1 MSEFL
6 EHFGGIIV
14 AIIVASVLSTMLIF
28 TRDSCNAV
36 LSEQVIAS
44 ADCEQEYTDV
54 NSIINEDA
62 PELSIIDSLTV
73 ELGEEFHPEDVVI
86 SAYDSHD
93 FSIYE
98 ISGNAA
104 KNINNVKKSL
114 EAGKVNVVYPQ
125 DFDINQAG
133 KYMLTYY
140 AKNNSR
146 GGVWTRKKC
155 CITVVQYE
163 TSEEKG

>member
-44 ADCEQEYTDV
+44 ADCEEEYTDV
-54 NSIINEDA
+54 NSIITEDA
-62 PELSIIDSLTV
+62 PELSITDNLTV
-73 ELGEEFHPEDVVI
+73 ELGEEFHPEDAVI
-86 SAYDSHD
+86 SAYNSQD
-93 FSIYE
+93 FSIHE

-104 KNINNVKKSL
+104 KNINNVKKAL
-114 EAGKVNVVYPQ
+114 VAGKVNIVYPQ
-125 DFDINQAG
+125 DFDINQEG
-133 KYMLTYY
+133 KYTVTYY

-163 TSEEKG
+163 TLKEEG